1 MITNTIAAIS
11 TPLGRGGI
19 SVIRISGDGAFDVAQ
34 RMFRPRSGKRL
45 GDYRP
50 SSAVYGDIIADIGKI
65 DDGVAVIYR
74 APHSYTG
81 EDTVEISCH
90 GGVLLTERVLKTA
103 FLCGAEP
110 AGPGEFTQRAFMNG
124 KLGLSEAEAVIGL
137 INAESEEKLL
147 LCASHASGVLSRR
160 TEEIRASLVRLLSS
174 VYVSLDYP
182 EEDLREVSDSEFS
195 AALDEI
201 YNKLSES
208 AETYR
213 EGRAV
218 CEGVKTVL
226 LGKPNVGK
234 SSLMNALL
242 KKNRAIVTDIP
253 GTTRDTIEETVAA
266 GRIMLRLCDTA
277 GLRSESGDKAEKL
290 GMDRAVQAADEA
302 ELIIAV
308 FDQSR
313 PLDKDD
319 KRLAEALRGYAEGE
333 EKKKNII
340 AVLNKTDL
348 APAFSEEDL
357 LPLLPRGVKLC
368 KTCTASG
375 AGIAAESGASLGGGG
390 VSSEKP
396 EDPGLQELKNAA
408 QSFFADGYTDYTSV
422 AVIANARQFSAVC
435 AARDAVG
442 RARDA
447 FACGLGSDV
456 CGLDLEAAVS
466 ALGELDGRAVAEEI
480 TNEIFHSFCVGK

>member
-19 SVIRISGDGAFDVAQ
+19 SVIRISGPDAFGVAEK
-34 RMFRPRSGKRL
+34 MFYPKSGKKL
-45 GDYRP
+45 GEYRA

-90 GGVLLTERVLKTA
+90 GGVLLTERVLGTA
-103 FLCGAEP
+103 FLCGAVP

-147 LCASHASGVLSRR
+147 LCSSHASGVLSRR
-160 TEEIRASLVRLLSS
+160 TEEICASLVRLLSS

-182 EEDLREVSDSEFS
+182 DEDLRELGDDEFRAS
-195 AALDEI
+195 LDEI
-201 YNKLSES
+201 YGMLSES
-208 AETYR
+208 AETYH
-213 EGRAV
+213 EGKAV
-218 CEGVKTVL
+218 CEGVRTVL
-226 LGKPNVGK
+226 LGKPNTGK
-234 SSLMNALL
+234 SSLMNVLL
-242 KKNRAIVTDIP
+242 KKERAIVTDIP
-253 GTTRDTIEETVAA
+253 GTTRDTIEETVNA

-277 GLRSESGDKAEKL
+277 GLRAESGDEVERIGMERTLRAAE
-290 GMDRAVQAADEA
+290 DA

-308 FDQSR
+308 FDRSR
-313 PLDKDD
+313 PLDSDD
-319 KRLAEALRGYAEGE
+319 LKLIASLRTYSESG
-333 EKKKNII
+333 KSVII
-340 AVLNKTDL
+340 ALNKTDL
-348 APAFSEEDL
+348 EPAFEEAELCSL
-357 LPLLPRGVKLC
+357 LSGPGTEFYDKYKLC
-368 KTCTASG
+368 RIC
-375 AGIAAESGASLGGGG
+375 AANGEG
-390 VSSEKP
+390 V
-396 EDPGLQELKNAA
+396 QELKNAA
-408 QSFFADGYTDYTSV
+408 QACFADGYTDYTSV

-447 FACGLGSDV
+447 FALGMGSDV
-456 CGLDLEAAVS
+456 CGLDLEAALS
-466 ALGELDGRAVAEEI
+466 AIGELDGRSVAEEV
-480 TNEIFHSFCVGK
+480 TNEIFHNFCVGK

>member
-1 MITNTIAAIS
+1 MLNTTIAAIS

-19 SVIRISGDGAFDVAQ
+19 SVIRISGEDAFEVAGK
-34 RMFRPRSGKRL
+34 MFFPKSGKKL
-45 GDYRP
+45 SEYRA
-50 SSAVYGDIIADIGKI
+50 SSAVYGDIISDIGKI

-103 FLCGAEP
+103 FLCGAVP

-137 INAESEEKLL
+137 INAESEGKLL
-147 LCASHASGVLSRR
+147 LCSSHASGALSRL
-160 TEEIRASLVRLLSS
+160 TEEICTSVVHLLSS

-182 EEDLREVSDSEFS
+182 DEDLREVSDAEFRAS
-195 AALDEI
+195 LDDI
-201 YNKLSES
+201 YKKLSEC

-226 LGKPNVGK
+226 LGKPNTGK

-242 KKNRAIVTDIP
+242 KKERAIVTDIP
-253 GTTRDTIEETVAA
+253 GTTRDTIEETVNA

-277 GLRSESGDKAEKL
+277 GLREASDDEVERI
-290 GMDRAVQAADEA
+290 GMDRTLRAAEEA
-302 ELIIAV
+302 ELVIAV
-308 FDQSR
+308 FDRSR
-313 PLDKDD
+313 PLDGDD
-319 KRLAEALRGYAEGE
+319 VKLINSLRGYAENG
-333 EKKKNII
+333 KSVI
-340 AVLNKTDL
+340 AALNKTDL
-348 APAFSEEDL
+348 SPAFEEAELVSL
-357 LPLLPRGVKLC
+357 LDRPEMTADGAASDGKCNCKYKICRICASSGEGV
-368 KTCTASG
+368 
-375 AGIAAESGASLGGGG
+375 
-390 VSSEKP
+390 
-396 EDPGLQELKNAA
+396 QELKNAA
-408 QSFFADGYTDYTSV
+408 QSCFADGYTDYTSV

-447 FACGLGSDV
+447 FALGMGSDV
-456 CGLDLEAAVS
+456 CGLDLEAALS
-466 ALGELDGRAVAEEI
+466 ALGELDGRSVAEEV
-480 TNEIFHSFCVGK
+480 TNEIFHNFCVGK